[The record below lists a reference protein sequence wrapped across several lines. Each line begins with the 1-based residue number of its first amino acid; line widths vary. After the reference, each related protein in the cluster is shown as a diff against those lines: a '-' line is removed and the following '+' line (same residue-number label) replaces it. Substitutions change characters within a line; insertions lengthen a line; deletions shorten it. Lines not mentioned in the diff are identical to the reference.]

1 MLPLRERALRSV
13 SAASISGYLGSTRKA
28 LLALEHVAVSI
39 ELRKREQCLAR
50 RFRHGLSDHAQRRQ
64 ILALQRFI
72 QFRLEL
78 GTDPAVSANSAEHG
92 DVADIEARPGNA
104 ARGQRVDE
112 KLLDL
117 EVALDSGVA
126 VDLCADLQGLPSR
139 V

>member
-1 MLPLRERALRSV
+1 M
-13 SAASISGYLGSTRKA
+13 
-28 LLALEHVAVSI
+28 
-39 ELRKREQCLAR
+39 
-50 RFRHGLSDHAQRRQ
+50 
-64 ILALQRFI
+64 
-72 QFRLEL
+72 
-78 GTDPAVSANSAEHG
+78 SANRAEHG